1 MIEPRPAD
9 RKASR
14 SDSHFRKYLITGI
27 LTAIPIWI
35 TWLLI
40 RFILDLFVDVG
51 DPIIKGIAEGIS
63 PFSERAAALLRNS
76 ALQALLA
83 IFFTVA
89 LLYFLGWVANR
100 VLGRRVI
107 SAFDRVVE
115 RIPFIKIVYGGV
127 KNIIEAFQKKP
138 TGIQRVVLI
147 DFPSQRMKCLGLVT
161 RTIVDEDTGRL
172 LAAVFVPTTP
182 NPTSGYLEIVPVENI
197 TSTDWTVDEAMTFIV
212 SGGTV
217 SPGRMNYDK
226 SAGPTIE
233 PKDS

>member
-1 MIEPRPAD
+1 MFEQKRVD
-9 RKASR
+9 KRKGK
-14 SDSHFRKYLITGI
+14 SDSHLRKYLITGI
-27 LTAIPIWI
+27 LTAIPIWV

-40 RFILDLFVDVG
+40 KFILNLFIDMG
-51 DPIIKGIAEGIS
+51 DPIIKGIAEGVR
-63 PFSERAAALLRNS
+63 PFSEKAADLLRNS
-76 ALQALLA
+76 TIQTFLA
-83 IFFTVA
+83 ILFT
-89 LLYFLGWVANR
+89 LGLIYFLGWLANR
-100 VLGRRVI
+100 VLGRRFL
-107 SAFDRVVE
+107 SAFDRLVE
-115 RIPFIKIVYGGV
+115 RIPFIKVVYGGV

-147 DFPSQRMKCLGLVT
+147 DFPSQRMKCVGLVT

-217 SPGRMNYDK
+217 SPGKMNYDK
-226 SAGPTIE
+226 SSGLPPE
-233 PKDS
+233 

>member
-1 MIEPRPAD
+1 MIESEQEE
-9 RKASR
+9 KKQGH

-51 DPIIKGIAEGIS
+51 DPIIKGFAEGIS

-76 ALQALLA
+76 TLQALLA
-83 IFFTVA
+83 IIFTVG
-89 LLYFLGWVANR
+89 LLYFLGWLANR
-100 VLGRRVI
+100 VIGKRAL
-107 SAFDRVVE
+107 SAFDRLVE

-127 KNIIEAFQKKP
+127 KNIIEAFQRRP

-147 DFPSQRMKCLGLVT
+147 DFPSQRMKCVGLVT

-217 SPGRMNYDK
+217 SPGKMNYDK
-226 SAGPTIE
+226 SSGLPPE
-233 PKDS
+233 